1 MSELT
6 DPLHVAFDYI
16 KSNHFRVTH
25 VDGVIGG
32 ITPSGLIHF
41 AAFSERP
48 SIPRHVVNQ
57 VTAEGKMGAEIP
69 SLMENRGTIV
79 RELEVD
85 LIMSSQV
92 AVLLRDWLNGQI
104 DALEELKKRAEGGG
118 PR

>member
-1 MSELT
+1 MSDAI
-6 DPLHVAFDYI
+6 DPLHVAFDYL
-16 KSNHFRVTH
+16 KSNQFRVAH

-32 ITPSGLIHF
+32 ITPSGFIHF
-41 AAFSERP
+41 AVFSERP

-57 VTAEGKMGAEIP
+57 VTKDGKVGPEIP
-69 SLMENRGTIV
+69 SLMENRGSIV

-104 DALEELKKRAEGGG
+104 DALEELKGKVDKESAQ
-118 PR
+118 